1 MGLNSRYEIRVKGV
15 LDGRWTAWFEDLQVT
30 SDGEE
35 TVISG
40 PVADQAALH
49 GLLTKVRDL
58 GLFLISVR
66 HLRPVDQRASPTA
79 DPSKEEIMHPVI
91 LRQLAADHIK
101 QLHAQAD
108 DQRQARRA
116 RRRAPSM
123 G

>member
-1 MGLNSRYEIRVKGV
+1 MSLNSRYEIRVKGI
-15 LDGRWTAWFEDLQVT
+15 LDERWTAWFEGLQVS

-66 HLRPVDQRASPTA
+66 HL
-79 DPSKEEIMHPVI
+79 DP
-91 LRQLAADHIK
+91 D
-101 QLHAQAD
+101 
-108 DQRQARRA
+108 
-116 RRRAPSM
+116 
-123 G
+123 

>member
-1 MGLNSRYEIRVKGV
+1 MGVNSRYEIRVNGI
-15 LDGRWTAWFEDLQVT
+15 LDRRWTAWFEDLQVT

-66 HLRPVDQRASPTA
+66 HL
-79 DPSKEEIMHPVI
+79 DP
-91 LRQLAADHIK
+91 D
-101 QLHAQAD
+101 
-108 DQRQARRA
+108 
-116 RRRAPSM
+116 
-123 G
+123 